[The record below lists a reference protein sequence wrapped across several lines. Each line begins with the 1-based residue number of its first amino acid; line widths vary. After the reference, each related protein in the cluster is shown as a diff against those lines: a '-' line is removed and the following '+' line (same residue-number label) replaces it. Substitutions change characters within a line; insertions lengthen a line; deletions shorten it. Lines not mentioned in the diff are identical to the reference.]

1 MKQKGTAFWIEHIAA
16 IKREAISTS
25 AYAKRHKIALKSLY
39 YWQRKLS
46 AATAPQVS
54 TSQPKA
60 FVALRVSEQVLGQ
73 GPTSCTLVLESV
85 MRLEMSALPAPAW
98 LAALGRATQGA
109 S

>member
-1 MKQKGTAFWIEHIAA
+1 MKQKGTAFWIEHVAA

-25 AYAKRHKIALKSLY
+25 AYAKRYKIALKSLY
-39 YWQRKLS
+39 YWQRKLNAA
-46 AATAPQVS
+46 AATQVR
-54 TSQPKA
+54 TSQPNA
-60 FVALRVSEQVLGQ
+60 FVALRVCEQVLG
-73 GPTSCTLVLESV
+73 PVPVSCTLVLESG